1 MTMKK
6 YLKPDV
12 EIMDV
17 EIDSLLQASITEI
30 QGLDGD
36 VTPGG
41 EFPSGGTTDSRLLF
55 LFDED

>member
-12 EIMDV
+12 EVMDV
-17 EIDSLLQASITEI
+17 ELESLLEASITEI
-30 QGLDGD
+30 TGLED
-36 VTPGG
+36 VTPATE
-41 EFPSGGTTDSRLLF
+41 EFPGGNTDSRPFF

>member
-17 EIDSLLQASITEI
+17 EIDSLLQASITDI
-30 QGLDGD
+30 QGLEG
-36 VTPGG
+36 VTTGG

>member
-1 MTMKK
+1 MKK

-17 EIDSLLQASITEI
+17 EIDSLLQASITDI
-30 QGLDGD
+30 QGLEG
-36 VTPGG
+36 VTTGG

>member
-12 EIMDV
+12 EVMDV
-17 EIDSLLQASITEI
+17 ELESLLEASITEI
-30 QGLDGD
+30 TGLDG
-36 VTPGG
+36 VTPATD
-41 EFPSGGTTDSRLLF
+41 EFPGGSTDSRPLF